1 LPTLSASQKCFIAGR
16 CNSYL
21 VEIDRDG
28 ERLTGC
34 LQCNRW
40 QSSKHAFVVELSA
53 KELKA
58 LREKVGLREKPD

>member
-1 LPTLSASQKCFIAGR
+1 
-16 CNSYL
+16 